1 MRMAPPAGVVVLML
15 LVLTCFH
22 CDARPRLHS
31 NRCSPPGETLLET
44 LSLIRNVGSTFPSE
58 CHSFNV
64 TLPQNISAN
73 QGQCPSAL
81 RLVHEVLQGVG
92 LVFDEQ
98 EPNLG
103 VGGVLWDEKKLDDFQ
118 NLLYQVLDY
127 PCLSQMGSSGVLDQY
142 FSDVTALIQQQGAC
156 GWYILRR
163 DLLWILKTSLRK
175 HHHCYRWTRL

>member
-1 MRMAPPAGVVVLML
+1 MRHWSFIVKVSILKKFL
-15 LVLTCFH
+15 FLF
-22 CDARPRLHS
+22 
-31 NRCSPPGETLLET
+31 EFQ
-44 LSLIRNVGSTFPSE
+44 FPDSQE
-58 CHSFNV
+58 
-64 TLPQNISAN
+64 
-73 QGQCPSAL
+73 CPSAL